1 MKTLLI
7 VGMGLSGNAT
17 FCQLVNHLI
26 SSEIIH
32 ESDTII
38 RVFETNKSL
47 FATGVPY
54 QVDCPEIWTLNNPAR
69 DFKFIPEVED
79 LTTWIKANIDIW
91 KLKFP
96 EINEDYVPRAL
107 VGMYL
112 KAQYEIHKKKAKSHG
127 IEVHE
132 QFEEVID
139 VASIAEGTWQIHTKF
154 GQYTAD
160 CLFLCFGHAPNYHF
174 PHLFSKRNF
183 FSSSMAVTAMEKIP
197 VDADVY
203 ILGGQATFVDI
214 ALWLAYVRNH
224 KGKIHTVTRNSPVIT
239 TKGNNEPC
247 DTASLD
253 ELQMSLSKQFS
264 NSLSFAEGKNL
275 FWNAYKKA
283 AKEPVDPDKQL
294 SARDILE
301 YQVSKFDKKPY
312 LKPSL
317 GNIDELRSF
326 IKYFYFNGCYK
337 ELWEKLGDSEK
348 TLFINLMYSQIMAYL
363 TGITPL
369 NARLLLELHNREMI
383 KEQIGV
389 TQVTYDE
396 SKQKFLLYFQSGEII
411 EAEYVIDASGFG
423 YDISRCLDSSLLH
436 NLVIKGF
443 IVPKEHGG
451 ILINASSQVLNS
463 RGEVQKNLFCIGPV
477 ASYGYQY
484 PTPHASFLV
493 FNTVDHAVNSI
504 I

>member
-1 MKTLLI
+1 MKTFII

-26 SSEIIH
+26 SSETMQ

-38 RVFETNKSL
+38 RVFETNESH
-47 FATGVPY
+47 FATGAPN
-54 QVDCPEIWTLNNPAR
+54 QVDCPEIWTLNNLAK
-69 DFKFIPEVED
+69 DFKFIPEVEE
-79 LTTWIKANIDIW
+79 LTTWIKANIEIW

-96 EINEDYVPRAL
+96 KINEDYVPRAL

-132 QFEEVID
+132 QFDEVTD
-139 VASIAEGTWQIHTKF
+139 VASIEEGTWQIHTKLA
-154 GQYTAD
+154 QYTAD
-160 CLFLCFGHAPNYHF
+160 CLFLCFGHVPNYHF

-183 FSSSMAVTAMEKIP
+183 FSSSMAFTAMEIIP
-197 VDADVY
+197 VDANVY

-224 KGKIHTVTRNSPVIT
+224 KGEIHTVTRNSSVIT

-253 ELQMSLSKQFS
+253 ELQMSLSKQS
-264 NSLSFAEGKNL
+264 PNSLSFAEGKNL

-294 SARDILE
+294 STIKVLE
-301 YQVSKFDKKPY
+301 YQISKFDNKQQLNAP
-312 LKPSL
+312 L

-337 ELWEKLGDSEK
+337 ELWEKLGDSKK
-348 TLFINLMYSQIMAYL
+348 TLFTNLMYSQIMAYL

-369 NARLLLELHNREMI
+369 NARLLLELYKREMI
-383 KEQIGV
+383 KEHIGV
-389 TQVTYDE
+389 TLVSYDA
-396 SKQKFLLYFQSGEII
+396 SKQKFLLHFQSGEII
-411 EAEYVIDASGFG
+411 EAEYIIDASGFG
-423 YDISRCLDSSLLH
+423 YGVSRCTDSSLLH
-436 NLVIKGF
+436 NLIIKGL

-451 ILINASSQVLNS
+451 ILVNASSQVLNN
-463 RGEVQKNLFCIGPV
+463 RDETQKNLFCIGPV

-493 FNTVDHAVNSI
+493 FNAVDRAINRML
-504 I
+504 